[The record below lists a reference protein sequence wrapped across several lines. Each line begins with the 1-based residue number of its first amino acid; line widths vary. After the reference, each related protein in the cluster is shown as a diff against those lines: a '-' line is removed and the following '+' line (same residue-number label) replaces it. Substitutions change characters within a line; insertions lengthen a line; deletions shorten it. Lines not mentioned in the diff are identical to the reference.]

1 VADTGNGMSPE
12 IQARAFEPFFTTK
25 ATGQGTGLG
34 LSQVYGFAKQS
45 GGTAVIESQLGK
57 GTTVTLML
65 PRAHGKAIS
74 AELIEEP
81 TPLKGS
87 GRILVVEDDN
97 NVGVVVTEMLEQLG
111 YQTTRV
117 SDGHDALKKL
127 QQGKFDLVFS
137 DIVMPGGIN
146 GIELCQVIHRR
157 YPKTPVLLT
166 TGYAGASIPP
176 SYADLVLHKP
186 YGPPEL
192 ARAVARVLGNGR
204 TSR

>member
-1 VADTGNGMSPE
+1 
-12 IQARAFEPFFTTK
+12 
-25 ATGQGTGLG
+25 LG

-57 GTTVTLML
+57 GTTVTLIL
-65 PRAHGKAIS
+65 PHAQGKAPS
-74 AELIEEP
+74 TKLIEEL

-117 SDGHDALKKL
+117 GNGHEAIKKL
-127 QQGKFDLVFS
+127 QEGKFDLVFS
-137 DIVMPGGIN
+137 DIVMPGRMN
-146 GIELCQVIHRR
+146 GIELCQVIQSR

-166 TGYAGASIPP
+166 TGYAGGLIPTP
-176 SYADLVLHKP
+176 YADHVLRKP
-186 YGPPEL
+186 YGPAEL
-192 ARAVARVLGNGR
+192 AKAVARVIGNGR